1 MAPKRKKK
9 DLFYV
14 HNRYRDGLY
23 IPHRKRTYLY
33 WFKFLQEAE
42 RSPDYEVDWS
52 KYRKWGGRKAVM
64 NSKFD
69 DWWEEH
75 WKSLFGMKERNGTPK
90 VELSTKSPKT
100 ETIRMTW
107 LVWMYRDTP
116 PDYVSR
122 RSRYG
127 GGTQYKKRGANNLA
141 IARRIIATEKRR
153 ATYTAPIDPDDPTN
167 VNDDQAISGLILRYK
182 KRGRIIT
189 ENVCKGIFP

>member
-1 MAPKRKKK
+1 MAPKSKKK

-23 IPHRKRTYLY
+23 IPHRKRTHLY

-42 RSPDYEVDWS
+42 RSPDYQVDWS

-69 DWWEEH
+69 DWWEEY
-75 WKSLFGMKERNGTPK
+75 WKSLFGVKERNGTPK

-116 PDYVSR
+116 QTMCLEEVGMEGELSIRNEVPITSPLLVGSSQLRNAGDRMSHRPTLTTKQMRTVIRKSVS
-122 RSRYG
+122 
-127 GGTQYKKRGANNLA
+127 LFFV
-141 IARRIIATEKRR
+141 
-153 ATYTAPIDPDDPTN
+153 TN
-167 VNDDQAISGLILRYK
+167 AVVG
-182 KRGRIIT
+182 
-189 ENVCKGIFP
+189 

>member
-1 MAPKRKKK
+1 MR
-9 DLFYV
+9 
-14 HNRYRDGLY
+14 
-23 IPHRKRTYLY
+23 
-33 WFKFLQEAE
+33 E
-42 RSPDYEVDWS
+42 
-52 KYRKWGGRKAVM
+52 
-64 NSKFD
+64 D
-69 DWWEEH
+69 DN
-75 WKSLFGMKERNGTPK
+75 LC
-90 VELSTKSPKT
+90 STEQRFNNVACLDVS
-100 ETIRMTW
+100 RH
-107 LVWMYRDTP
+107 P

-153 ATYTAPIDPDDPTN
+153 ATYTASIDPDDPTN